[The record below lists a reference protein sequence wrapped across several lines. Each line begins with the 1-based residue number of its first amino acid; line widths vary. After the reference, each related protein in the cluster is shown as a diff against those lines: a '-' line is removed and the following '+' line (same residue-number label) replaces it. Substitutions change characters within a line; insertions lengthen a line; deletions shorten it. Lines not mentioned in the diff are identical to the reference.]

1 MRHKPTL
8 SLTSKQQAYSSK
20 KGDNFVES
28 MRLEGYS
35 VDKSLLSLSASE
47 RKAKKE
53 EILEKYSAAKNSP

>member
-8 SLTSKQQAYSSK
+8 SLTSKQQAYTSK

-53 EILEKYSAAKNSP
+53 EILGKYSAAKNSQ

>member
-8 SLTSKQQAYSSK
+8 SLASKQQAYTRK

-35 VDKSLLSLSASE
+35 ADKSLLFLSVSE

-53 EILEKYSAAKNSP
+53 EIIEKYSASKNNK

>member
-8 SLTSKQQAYSSK
+8 SLVSKQQAYTSK

-28 MRLEGYS
+28 MHLEGYS

-53 EILEKYSAAKNSP
+53 EIIEKYSASKNNK

>member
-8 SLTSKQQAYSSK
+8 SLTSKQQFYTSK

-47 RKAKKE
+47 RKAKRE
-53 EILEKYSAAKNSP
+53 EILEKYSASKNNK

>member
-28 MRLEGYS
+28 MRLKGYS
-35 VDKSLLSLSASE
+35 VDKSLLSLSVSE

-53 EILEKYSAAKNSP
+53 EILEKYSASKNSQ

>member
-35 VDKSLLSLSASE
+35 VDKSLLSLSVSE

-53 EILEKYSAAKNSP
+53 EILEKYSASKNSQ

>member
-1 MRHKPTL
+1 MKQGSTL
-8 SLTSKQQAYSSK
+8 SLTAKQQAYSNK

-35 VDKSLLSLSASE
+35 VDKSLFSLSAAE

-53 EILEKYSAAKNSP
+53 QILAKYLG

>member
-1 MRHKPTL
+1 MRHKPAL
-8 SLTSKQQAYSSK
+8 SLTSKQQFYTSK

-28 MRLEGYS
+28 MRLEGYL

-53 EILEKYSAAKNSP
+53 EILEKYSSSKNSK